1 MKKIIDQVF
10 IDIPQQK
17 KSLKAAEKKTW
28 DSDFLPREIREQQSQ
43 PCERSHSSQ
52 LAWRWS

>member
-10 IDIPQQK
+10 IDIPQQE

-28 DSDFLPREIREQQSQ
+28 DSDFIRREIREQQSQ